1 MCAFHH
7 YSRALLSW
15 SAFGKAA
22 RGNPAASV
30 LRAFSKNGL
39 PIGIQIV
46 ERNQDDWGVLQMA
59 FAFEQARFANSEI
72 GASKKDLIAPRLTAV
87 RDMVFTKKVLYFCGV
102 GR

>member
-1 MCAFHH
+1 M
-7 YSRALLSW
+7 
-15 SAFGKAA
+15 
-22 RGNPAASV
+22 

-72 GASKKDLIAPRLTAV
+72 RASKKDLIAPRLTAV

>member
-1 MCAFHH
+1 M
-7 YSRALLSW
+7 
-15 SAFGKAA
+15 
-22 RGNPAASV
+22 

-46 ERNQDDWGVLQMA
+46 GRNQDDWGVLQMA

-72 GASKKDLIAPRLTAV
+72 GASKKDLSAPRLTAV
-87 RDMVFTKKVLYFCGV
+87 SDIVFTKKLLYFYGA